1 MFRFVTWYKTVRTL
15 ARAVVYHHDYVDR
28 LQSGVA
34 VARLQSGVA
43 VAEHLVHPEA
53 GERPR
58 QEDHLADREQ
68 EDHLADMERQKNPHH
83 RDKHLHQ
90 TRPLSCVGT
99 VVALK
104 ELLRD
109 PTL

>member
-1 MFRFVTWYKTVRTL
+1 MLGNLSLISNRRIPKAGLRTL
-15 ARAVVYHHDYVDR
+15 ARAVVYHHDYVD
-28 LQSGVA
+28 
-34 VARLQSGVA
+34 RLQSGVA

-68 EDHLADMERQKNPHH
+68 EDHLADMERQHH

>member
-1 MFRFVTWYKTVRTL
+1 MLGNLSLISNRRIPKAGF
-15 ARAVVYHHDYVDR
+15 ANSRASGGLPPR
-28 LQSGVA
+28 LRS
-34 VARLQSGVA
+34 RLQSGVA
-43 VAEHLVHPEA
+43 VAEHLGHPEA